1 MENPKQYVLSG
12 AAMVKLTD
20 GLGSCNLNAEKMA
33 SIAQESTLATN
44 GKKLAT
50 TGLQKGR
57 ITADCLADLKTDAD
71 RRQFFIDNTNWFFA

>member
-1 MENPKQYVLSG
+1 
-12 AAMVKLTD
+12 
-20 GLGSCNLNAEKMA
+20 MA

-71 RRQFFIDNTNWFFA
+71 RRQFFIDNTNWFFV

>member
-1 MENPKQYVLSG
+1 V
-12 AAMVKLTD
+12 LTD
-20 GLGSCNLNAEKMA
+20 GLGSCNLNAEEMA

-71 RRQFFIDNTNWFFA
+71 RRQFFIDNTNRFFA